1 MNPEMSGSEA
11 ESSDM
16 EEMAHNHLGDAPAD
30 SDDEGFAW
38 KASRGG
44 TFAQSGRNRD
54 VDEDEDEE
62 DEDEEERVQ
71 VVQVVQVVQ
80 AAEEEDDDDEAL
92 PEAAQE
98 EEDDDDDDDD
108 DEEEASKAPP
118 VKTMHQW
125 LQKPT
130 AVAAPKKKSAAQ
142 TKEAT
147 KSHKQKAVR
156 TGSDSAWGAGA
167 ASQKNAAVAISS
179 KRPQKSTDSKG
190 KQSSRAR
197 TFTAQANDDSDDD
210 LASTSMTDLTNK
222 GVPMP
227 PPDAV
232 QEFEDHRAGL
242 SNGTGDAEAAGLEE
256 ALSHVSVHE
265 SARERVYIIKNEKVN
280 KWFLFNPDGF
290 VYAPDIRTPE
300 SSGLF
305 DFTTEQLT
313 VPSKKERISMQE
325 KLIDTHGTQAMNT
338 VCIAKLKTD
347 GSGSGAGPGTHTLAM
362 LLPGKKASPGTEM
375 EDLET
380 KMRQLGMIDADET
393 GRKEIVVLMVL
404 DHELAKRLYKIDKN
418 PLPQVFNP
426 NTNATTKYKVPSRL
440 EDTAKMDT
448 NFVIIGVAEKAR
460 RAGKR
465 MSEDLAANGDGGRAD
480 AKRAANG
487 ASASGSA
494 PEEAVTMDAARLPH
508 DTPGLAMKMFSG
520 KQVAFCFA
528 ELTCA
533 CNESYS
539 VIRVG
544 DGKWVLIKSS

>member
-1 MNPEMSGSEA
+1 MNPEMSGSEP

-16 EEMAHNHLGDAPAD
+16 EEMDHNHLGDAPAD

-38 KASRGG
+38 RASHGG
-44 TFAQSGRNRD
+44 TFTQSGRNRD
-54 VDEDEDEE
+54 DDDDEEEQEDEE
-62 DEDEEERVQ
+62 DEDERGRAE
-71 VVQVVQVVQ
+71 
-80 AAEEEDDDDEAL
+80 EEEDDDDEAL

-98 EEDDDDDDDD
+98 EDDDDDD

-118 VKTMHQW
+118 VNTMHQW

-130 AVAAPKKKSAAQ
+130 AVAALKKKKLATQ
-142 TKEAT
+142 TKEVT
-147 KSHKQKAVR
+147 KSYKQKAVR
-156 TGSDSAWGAGA
+156 TGA

-179 KRPQKSTDSKG
+179 KRPQKSADSKG
-190 KQSSRAR
+190 KQSSRGR
-197 TFTAQANDDSDDD
+197 TFTAQANEDSEDD
-210 LASTSMTDLTNK
+210 LASMSMTDLTNK
-222 GVPMP
+222 GVTMP

-280 KWFLFNPDGF
+280 KWFRFNPDGF
-290 VYAPDIRTPE
+290 VYAPDIRAAE

-362 LLPGKKASPGTEM
+362 LLPGKKTPPGTEM

-440 EDTAKMDT
+440 EDAAKVDT
-448 NFVIIGVAEKAR
+448 NFVIIGAAEKAR

-465 MSEDLAANGDGGRAD
+465 TSEDLAANGDGSRAD
-480 AKRAANG
+480 AKRATNG

-494 PEEAVTMDAARLPH
+494 PEEAVTVDAARLPH

-520 KQVAFCFA
+520 KQMAFCFA

-533 CNESYS
+533 WNESYS
-539 VIRVG
+539 VTQVG
-544 DGKWVLIKSS
+544 KGKWVLIKSS

>member
-16 EEMAHNHLGDAPAD
+16 EGMDHNQLGDAPAD
-30 SDDEGFAW
+30 SDDDEGFAW
-38 KASRGG
+38 RASHGG
-44 TFAQSGRNRD
+44 AFTQSGRNR
-54 VDEDEDEE
+54 
-62 DEDEEERVQ
+62 EEE
-71 VVQVVQVVQ
+71 
-80 AAEEEDDDDEAL
+80 EEEDDDDEEQEQEGEEDDEAL
-92 PEAAQE
+92 PEAAQDDEEE
-98 EEDDDDDDDD
+98 EEDDDD
-108 DEEEASKAPP
+108 EEETSKAPP
-118 VKTMHQW
+118 VNTMHQW
-125 LQKPT
+125 LRKPNGT
-130 AVAAPKKKSAAQ
+130 PES
-142 TKEAT
+142 
-147 KSHKQKAVR
+147 
-156 TGSDSAWGAGA
+156 
-167 ASQKNAAVAISS
+167 
-179 KRPQKSTDSKG
+179 SKG
-190 KQSSRAR
+190 KKAAAAIAVTAPLRPAPLTRPAGKGAKSSAKGAEGRGKQSARSRA
-197 TFTAQANDDSDDD
+197 FSAQANDDSEDNLTSTTMKD
-210 LASTSMTDLTNK
+210 LSKPKMLL
-222 GVPMP
+222 P

-242 SNGTGDAEAAGLEE
+242 SSSTAAGDAEAEGLEQ

-440 EDTAKMDT
+440 EDTAKVDT
-448 NFVIIGVAEKAR
+448 NFVIIGAAEKAR

-465 MSEDLAANGDGGRAD
+465 GSTEESASRTEC
-480 AKRAANG
+480 KRVATAEAEG
-487 ASASGSA
+487 AEPSASAPTGATGELVFQTVSHV
-494 PEEAVTMDAARLPH
+494 PHELQVLQMPCEPHMQLTLAR
-508 DTPGLAMKMFSG
+508 TGERG
-520 KQVAFCFA
+520 NYV
-528 ELTCA
+528 
-533 CNESYS
+533 
-539 VIRVG
+539 VIKTR
-544 DGKWVLIKSS
+544 KE

>member
-16 EEMAHNHLGDAPAD
+16 EEMGHNHLGDAPAD

-38 KASRGG
+38 RASHGG
-44 TFAQSGRNRD
+44 AFTQSGRNRYD
-54 VDEDEDEE
+54 DEDEDEE
-62 DEDEEERVQ
+62 DEDEDERGQ
-71 VVQVVQVVQ
+71 
-80 AAEEEDDDDEAL
+80 AEEEEDDDDDEAL

-98 EEDDDDDDDD
+98 EDDDDDDD

-118 VKTMHQW
+118 VNTMHQW

-142 TKEAT
+142 TKETT
-147 KSHKQKAVR
+147 KSHKQKAMR
-156 TGSDSAWGAGA
+156 TGSDSACGAGA

-179 KRPQKSTDSKG
+179 KRPQKSADSKG

-197 TFTAQANDDSDDD
+197 TFTAQANDDSEDD
-210 LASTSMTDLTNK
+210 LASMSMTDLANK
-222 GVPMP
+222 GVTMP

-305 DFTTEQLT
+305 DFTTEHLT

-380 KMRQLGMIDADET
+380 KMRQLGMIDADEA

-440 EDTAKMDT
+440 EDTAKVDT
-448 NFVIIGVAEKAR
+448 NFVIIGAAEKAR

-465 MSEDLAANGDGGRAD
+465 TSEDLAANGDGGSRAD
-480 AKRAANG
+480 AKRATNG
-487 ASASGSA
+487 TSAPGSA

-520 KQVAFCFA
+520 KQMAFCFA

-533 CNESYS
+533 WNESYS
-539 VIRVG
+539 VTQVG
-544 DGKWVLIKSS
+544 KGKWVLIKSS